1 MSTIIIFLIVIVFLV
16 VAHEFGH
23 FIVAKLFKVRVDE
36 FGVGYPPRAKKLFT
50 WKGTLFTLNWLPF
63 GGFVKI
69 FGEEEGD
76 EPADPDAARRSGSF
90 AYQKLWKRVAIVAAG
105 IVANMLIAV
114 ILYSMSFGIGFLA
127 EPGDFSGSVAIGPN
141 QTIVTDVVAGS
152 PASKAGLESGDVIR
166 ELAASNGVNDPTSV
180 NDVVDFVH
188 AHGAA
193 PITVSVIRGGKDK
206 EVVVTPTVAV
216 GTPPVIGISL
226 ATVARMRLP
235 FFKAIATGVTY
246 AGQEFASTI
255 VTLIALVGG
264 LFHGNG
270 ALLGDVSGPV
280 GIAKIAGQAFS
291 LGFGA
296 FLSFIALISV
306 NLAVI
311 NLLPFPAL
319 DGGRIVLELF
329 AAKGYSRIPTR
340 VVNAVNNIGFLLLIL
355 LMLVVTYHDI
365 HRLFT

>member
-1 MSTIIIFLIVIVFLV
+1 MSTILIFLRVIIFLV
-16 VAHEFGH
+16 VAHELGH
-23 FIVAKLFKVRVDE
+23 FLVAKLFKVRVDE

-63 GGFVKI
+63 GGFVKV
-69 FGEEEGD
+69 FGEDEGS
-76 EPADPDAARRSGSF
+76 EPVDPDVARRSGSF
-90 AYQKLWKRVAIVAAG
+90 AYQTLWKRVAIVAAG

-127 EPGDFSGSVAIGPN
+127 EPGDFPGSVAIGPN
-141 QTIVTDVVAGS
+141 QTIVTDVVAS
-152 PASKAGLESGDVIR
+152 DPASKAGIESGDVIR
-166 ELAASNGVNDPTSV
+166 ELSAAGATNIPTTV

-188 AHGAA
+188 AHGAT
-193 PITVSVIRGGKDK
+193 PITISVERSGHEKNI
-206 EVVVTPTVAV
+206 VVTPKI
-216 GTPPVIGISL
+216 TPDAPPAIGISL
-226 ATVARMRLP
+226 ATVARVRLP
-235 FFKAIATGVTY
+235 FFVAIKTGFSYTW
-246 AGQEFASTI
+246 QEFVSTI
-255 VTLIALVGG
+255 VMLGALLGG
-264 LFHGNG
+264 LFHGSG

-296 FLSFIALISV
+296 FLSFVALISV

-329 AAKGYSRIPTR
+329 AAKGYSRIPKR